1 MARVPR
7 RPARPARVRGITV
20 AWTYLRLAV
29 LVEIQYRVNLVV
41 QLLQSAVEVGTAL
54 AVLALVFSH
63 TGDLAGWSRDEL
75 LVVLGLHVLLGGLV
89 ATFVQPNMT
98 RLMADVREGTLDFA
112 LLKPVDTQLL
122 VSCRQVN
129 VWQLADVAIGAAI
142 AGTGVVRVGAV
153 DAMGALAFVAAL
165 TCGVV
170 LVYCTWL
177 AVTTGAFWLVRM
189 DFVTELFEGLYQA
202 GRWPVTIY
210 PGWLRV
216 GLTVLVPLAFAVTV
230 PAQAL
235 TGRLTGATLAAA
247 VGFTAVVVVITR
259 WWWGRGIRRYDGAS
273 A

>member
-98 RLMADVREGTLDFA
+98 RLMADVREG
-112 LLKPVDTQLL
+112 
-122 VSCRQVN
+122 
-129 VWQLADVAIGAAI
+129 
-142 AGTGVVRVGAV
+142 
-153 DAMGALAFVAAL
+153 
-165 TCGVV
+165 
-170 LVYCTWL
+170 
-177 AVTTGAFWLVRM
+177 
-189 DFVTELFEGLYQA
+189 
-202 GRWPVTIY
+202 
-210 PGWLRV
+210 
-216 GLTVLVPLAFAVTV
+216 
-230 PAQAL
+230 
-235 TGRLTGATLAAA
+235 
-247 VGFTAVVVVITR
+247 
-259 WWWGRGIRRYDGAS
+259 
-273 A
+273 